1 MQACYQWTNRR
12 STKKAEE
19 HWRLDMKF
27 TTFDDFR
34 SAGHA
39 SSTLRLNTIVRLRW
53 LAVVGQVLAIGAVSL
68 VMKFALPIGLCLA
81 LIAASAWLNVFLSIR
96 YPARYKL
103 SVRLATAL
111 LGYDILQ
118 LAGLLYLTGGIENP
132 FTMLIVAPVTV
143 SAATLPPRNTLMLG
157 LAAVFATVLITID
170 AWPLPWFAGQ
180 TLEQPLFYRLGV
192 LAAVIISMLFIALY
206 AWRMANE
213 SRQMSAALAATEM
226 VLARE
231 QKLHAL
237 DGLAA
242 AAAHE
247 LGTPLSTIAL
257 VAAEL
262 QRQVPNDNP
271 VLLEDAQLLRSQAL
285 RCREILQKLTRQPA
299 EQDPLHSSMAV
310 RELFDE
316 AAAPYHNARVPIV
329 VAARTSEPEGSPAA
343 LEPKGTRQPGVIY
356 GLGNFIENAIDF
368 AETRVDL
375 LAEWNAAT
383 VVLTISDDGQ
393 GFKPE
398 IIDNLGEPYVT
409 SRPAQSRKKYGKI
422 SGLGLG
428 FFIAK
433 TLLER
438 SGARVELQNKP
449 HPGHGAIVRVTWP
462 RSVFSTQSSEQLPA
476 PQIEDKE
483 QLQVFAPDLR

>member
-1 MQACYQWTNRR
+1 
-12 STKKAEE
+12 
-19 HWRLDMKF
+19 MKIA
-27 TTFDDFR
+27 TLEDFR
-34 SAGHA
+34 SAGHG

-53 LAVVGQVLAIGAVSL
+53 LAVVGQVLAIGVVSL
-68 VMKFALPIGLCLA
+68 GMGFSLPIGPCLA
-81 LIAASAWLNVFLSIR
+81 LVAGSAWLNVFLSIR
-96 YPARYKL
+96 YPARYRL
-103 SVRLATAL
+103 SVRVATIL
-111 LGYDILQ
+111 LTYDILQ
-118 LAGLLYLTGGIENP
+118 LAALLYLTGGIENP

-157 LAAVFATVLITID
+157 IVALLATALITVD

-180 TLEQPLFYRLGV
+180 TLEQPLPYRLGM
-192 LAAVIISMLFIALY
+192 LAAVVISMLFIALY
-206 AWRMANE
+206 AWRLAKE
-213 SRQMSAALAATEM
+213 SRQMSAALSATEI

-247 LGTPLSTIAL
+247 LGTPLSTITL
-257 VAAEL
+257 VTSEL
-262 QRQVPNDNP
+262 ARQVPKDSQMM
-271 VLLEDAQLLRSQAL
+271 LEDLELLRTQAI

-299 EQDPLHSSMAV
+299 EQDPLHSSLAV
-310 RELFDE
+310 RELLDE
-316 AAAPYHNARVPIV
+316 ASAPYQGARVPIIT
-329 VAARTSEPEGSPAA
+329 VARAEKTVEGDAAKEPTGVR
-343 LEPKGTRQPGVIY
+343 LPGVIY

-368 AETRVDL
+368 ADTRVDL
-375 LAEWNAAT
+375 VAEWDAST
-383 VVLTISDDGQ
+383 VVLTIADNGA

-409 SRPAQSRKKYGKI
+409 SRPASSRKKYGKA

-438 SGARVELQNKP
+438 SGAKVELENRTP
-449 HPGHGAIVRVTWP
+449 PEHGAIVRVTWP
-462 RSVFSTQSSEQLPA
+462 RDVFEARAASPA
-476 PQIEDKE
+476 AAAQQEVRE
-483 QLQVFAPDLR
+483 QLQVFASDER

>member
-1 MQACYQWTNRR
+1 M
-12 STKKAEE
+12 
-19 HWRLDMKF
+19 
-27 TTFDDFR
+27 
-34 SAGHA
+34 
-39 SSTLRLNTIVRLRW
+39 
-53 LAVVGQVLAIGAVSL
+53 
-68 VMKFALPIGLCLA
+68 
-81 LIAASAWLNVFLSIR
+81 
-96 YPARYKL
+96 
-103 SVRLATAL
+103 
-111 LGYDILQ
+111 
-118 LAGLLYLTGGIENP
+118 
-132 FTMLIVAPVTV
+132 
-143 SAATLPPRNTLMLG
+143 
-157 LAAVFATVLITID
+157 
-170 AWPLPWFAGQ
+170 
-180 TLEQPLFYRLGV
+180 
-192 LAAVIISMLFIALY
+192 
-206 AWRMANE
+206 
-213 SRQMSAALAATEM
+213 
-226 VLARE
+226 
-231 QKLHAL
+231 
-237 DGLAA
+237 
-242 AAAHE
+242 
-247 LGTPLSTIAL
+247 
-257 VAAEL
+257 
-262 QRQVPNDNP
+262 
-271 VLLEDAQLLRSQAL
+271 LLEDAQLLRSQAL

>member
-1 MQACYQWTNRR
+1 MKLT
-12 STKKAEE
+12 SLEE
-19 HWRLDMKF
+19 
-27 TTFDDFR
+27 FR
-34 SAGHA
+34 AAGHG

-53 LAVVGQVLAIGAVSL
+53 LAVVGQVLAIGVVSL
-68 VMKFALPIGLCLA
+68 GLGFSLPIGPCLA

-96 YPARYKL
+96 YPARYRL
-103 SVRLATAL
+103 SVRVATVL
-111 LGYDILQ
+111 LTYDILQ

-157 LAAVFATVLITID
+157 IVALLATCLITID
-170 AWPLPWFAGQ
+170 PFPLPWFAGQ
-180 TLEQPLFYRLGV
+180 TLEQPPPYRIGM

-206 AWRMANE
+206 AWRLAKE
-213 SRQMSAALAATEM
+213 SRQMSAALAATEI

-257 VAAEL
+257 VTSEL
-262 QRQVPNDNP
+262 ARQVPKDNAMM
-271 VLLEDAQLLRSQAL
+271 LEDVELLRTQAI
-285 RCREILQKLTRQPA
+285 RCREILQKLTRRPA
-299 EQDPLHSSMAV
+299 EQDPLHSSLAV
-310 RELFDE
+310 RELLAE
-316 AAAPYHNARVPIV
+316 ASAPYQGARVPIITSARPSKDASEA
-329 VAARTSEPEGSPAA
+329 AAREPTGIR
-343 LEPKGTRQPGVIY
+343 LPGVIY

-368 AETRVDL
+368 ADTRVDL
-375 LAEWNAAT
+375 AAEWDAAT
-383 VVLTISDDGQ
+383 VVLTIADNGA

-409 SRPAQSRKKYGKI
+409 SRPASSRKKYGKA

-438 SGARVELQNKP
+438 SGARVELENRIP
-449 HPGHGAIVRVTWP
+449 PDHGAVVRVTWP
-462 RSVFSTQSSEQLPA
+462 LDVFEARAASPSSAAQKEVR
-476 PQIEDKE
+476 E
-483 QLQVFAPDLR
+483 QLQVFVSNER